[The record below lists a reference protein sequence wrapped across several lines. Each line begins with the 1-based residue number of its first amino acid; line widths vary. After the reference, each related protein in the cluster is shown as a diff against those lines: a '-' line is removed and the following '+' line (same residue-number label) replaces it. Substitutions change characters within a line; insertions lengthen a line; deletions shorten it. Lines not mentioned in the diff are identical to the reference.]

1 MPDTYAKSVPL
12 SFSVNMGLQDK
23 IREVIRDIPD
33 FPKPG
38 ILFKDITPI
47 FLKPALCHEITQ
59 ALCEPF
65 RKEKPDAVIG
75 IESRGFL
82 FGMLMAQELNVPFV
96 MIRKVGKLPY
106 KTISQEYS
114 LEYGTAKIEMHEDAL
129 QPGWKVVVHDDLLAT
144 GGTAEAA
151 ALLVKKCGA
160 EVSSFTFVVE
170 LGFLSGKQ
178 KLLTHTNNIQCLIQY

>member
-1 MPDTYAKSVPL
+1 
-12 SFSVNMGLQDK
+12 MGLQDK
-23 IREVIRDIPD
+23 IRAVMRDIPD

-47 FLKPALCHEITQ
+47 FLQPALCKEIT
-59 ALCEPF
+59 AAFCEPLQNS
-65 RKEKPDAVIG
+65 KPDAIIG

-82 FGMLMAQELNVPFV
+82 FGMLMAQELGVPFV
-96 MIRKVGKLPY
+96 MVRKVGKLPY

-129 QPGWKVVVHDDLLAT
+129 KPGWNVVIHDDLLAT
-144 GGTAEAA
+144 GGTAGAA
-151 ALLVKKCGA
+151 AQLVKKCGA
-160 EVSSFTFVVE
+160 QVSSFTFVVE